1 MRIFRVLLAVLRTLL
16 VVGYPAALYLGITH
30 LDARTLGL
38 VMLGLLVPNL
48 ALRLAAAPP
57 EQRRAVLR
65 LPLALALLVG
75 VGAALGEPR
84 FFLALP
90 VLVNL
95 TLLANFA
102 ASLREPVSLV
112 ERYARMQDPALP
124 DGERDYC
131 RQVTRAWCWFFVAN
145 AGVCAVLAVAA
156 PLAWWALYTGVLA
169 YILVGLGFTI
179 EYIVRKRTFLRFG
192 DSLPERLL
200 ARLLTPRAAAV
211 PGPASPSPAPRA

>member
-1 MRIFRVLLAVLRTLL
+1 MRVALAVLRTLL
-16 VVGYPAALYLGITH
+16 VVGYPAALYLGISH

-38 VMLGLLVPNL
+38 VMLGLLLPNL
-48 ALRLAAAPP
+48 VLRLAAAAP

-65 LPLALALLVG
+65 LPLSLAVLVG

-102 ASLREPVSLV
+102 ASLRGPVSLV

-124 DGERDYC
+124 EGEREYC
-131 RQVTRAWCWFFVAN
+131 RAVTRAWCWFFIAN
-145 AGVCAVLAVAA
+145 ASVCAGLAALA
-156 PLAWWALYTGVLA
+156 PVAWWALYTGVLA
-169 YILVGLGFTI
+169 YMLVGLGFTI
-179 EYIVRKRTFLRFG
+179 EYIVRKRTFRRFG
-192 DSLPERLL
+192 DSWPERLM
-200 ARLLTPRAAAV
+200 ARLMTPR
-211 PGPASPSPAPRA
+211 PTPSPPRA

>member
-1 MRIFRVLLAVLRTLL
+1 MRVALAVLRTLL
-16 VVGYPAALYLGITH
+16 VVGYPAAVYLGISH

-38 VMLGLLVPNL
+38 VMLGLLLPNL

-65 LPLALALLVG
+65 LPLSLAVLVG
-75 VGAALGEPR
+75 VGVALGEPR
-84 FFLALP
+84 FYLALP

-102 ASLREPVSLV
+102 GSLRGPVSLV

-124 DGERDYC
+124 EGEREYC
-131 RQVTRAWCWFFVAN
+131 RRVTRAWCWFFIAN
-145 AGVCAVLAVAA
+145 ASVCAGLAVLAPV
-156 PLAWWALYTGVLA
+156 AWWALYTGVLA

-179 EYIVRKRTFLRFG
+179 EYIVRKRTFRRFG
-192 DSLPERLL
+192 DSLPERLM
-200 ARLLTPRAAAV
+200 ARLLTPR
-211 PGPASPSPAPRA
+211 PTPSTPRA

>member
-1 MRIFRVLLAVLRTLL
+1 MRVALAVLRTLL
-16 VVGYPAALYLGITH
+16 VVGYPAALYLGISH

-38 VMLGLLVPNL
+38 VMLGLLLPNL
-48 ALRLAAAPP
+48 ALRLAAAAP

-65 LPLALALLVG
+65 LPLSLALLVG

-102 ASLREPVSLV
+102 ASLRGPVSLV

-124 DGERDYC
+124 DNERGYC
-131 RQVTRAWCWFFVAN
+131 RQVTRAWCWFFVVN
-145 AGVCAVLAVAA
+145 ASVCAVLAVAA
-156 PLAWWALYTGVLA
+156 PVAWWALYTGVLA

-179 EYIVRKRTFLRFG
+179 EYIVRKRTFRRFG

-200 ARLLTPRAAAV
+200 ARLLTPR
-211 PGPASPSPAPRA
+211 PTPSTPRA

>member
-1 MRIFRVLLAVLRTLL
+1 MRIFRVLLAVLRSLL
-16 VVGYPAALYLGITH
+16 VVGYPAALYLGVTH

-65 LPLALALLVG
+65 LPLSLALLVG

-211 PGPASPSPAPRA
+211 PGPASTPRA